1 MSNLSPRIQALRMR
15 RTDEMSG
22 DYVLDPT
29 HSRIGFVTRHA
40 MVTRVRGQFNTFA
53 GRVRLDFEDPGA
65 SSADLTIEVA
75 SVDTRDPH
83 RDEHLRT
90 NDFFDA
96 PRYPTI
102 AFRSSGIEQVEP
114 RLHRVSGDLTI
125 KATTRPVTFD
135 LEYVGRPRTPSAPPA
150 WGSRARPPSS
160 AATTAWCGTRRWR
173 PAACSSRRPS
183 SWSSRSPPRP
193 LRPEGRPAPGRDR
206 ARPAPSSRSGAVSRP
221 QRARTLSA
229 WGPF

>member
-1 MSNLSPRIQALRMR
+1 MSNLSPRIQALQMR

-53 GRVRLDFEDPGA
+53 GRVRVDFEDPGA

-135 LEYVGRPRTPSAPPA
+135 LEYVGAAKDPFGTTRLGFEGSTSIKRSDYGVVWNAPLETGGVLVSETLPLAFEISA
-150 WGSRARPPSS
+150 
-160 AATTAWCGTRRWR
+160 T
-173 PAACSSRRPS
+173 
-183 SWSSRSPPRP
+183 
-193 LRPEGRPAPGRDR
+193 PAP
-206 ARPAPSSRSGAVSRP
+206 ASGPPPPGA
-221 QRARTLSA
+221 
-229 WGPF
+229 